1 VLVPRLRKPVGYH
14 TQRRQYDLLRS
25 ISSSAIPLL
34 SSLILPQPPKG
45 APRESGW
52 NSDDPIFE
60 HMKLSSQAARS
71 VGWAMGCAASV
82 RHPSTLAILIRP
94 EASTPRTAS
103 SGAECSGPEADAPA
117 TCRADLS
124 QIGDDGSKPPG
135 ERAPGGVILDVASDP
150 AAASVV

>member
-1 VLVPRLRKPVGYH
+1 MISLRAAPESTV
-14 TQRRQYDLLRS
+14 Q
-25 ISSSAIPLL
+25 
-34 SSLILPQPPKG
+34 G
-45 APRESGW
+45 APTSQVPSRKWLEFGDAIS
-52 NSDDPIFE
+52 E
-60 HMKLSSQAARS
+60 RMKLSSQAARS
-71 VGWAMGCAASV
+71 VGRAMGCAASV